1 MKSYIRASLPFFLFL
16 VLSAFFFWP
25 LAFMQDTLKW
35 DALDAFLPWRRAVTE
50 SLRSFHLPSWNVY
63 QYLGFPLH
71 SDPECGAWYPIVWIL
86 ALFRSYDFYSQN
98 IEFCF
103 HIFIAGYGTF
113 MLCKSLGQYIVAAL
127 LAGICFM
134 GCGFFVGNAQ
144 NFIFLIGVAWFPW
157 ALYYLRQALTTRS
170 RKAALKAGFVVFMI
184 LSGSYPGISIIA
196 LYGLLGYV
204 IYFIITRYPKMQALD
219 FWKQHGGIGL
229 WVLVSSLAFSSVVIV
244 SVYEALPYFSRSGA
258 ISYDLISEN
267 PFSPKA
273 FISFLLPFATSG
285 LEGYDWGSGNCMINA
300 YIGIIPL
307 LLIADWFVS
316 KGKEKREWVLLIVA
330 MLLMG
335 IAMGDYLPLRYWLFR
350 FVPGMNLFRHPAI
363 FRAFA
368 LLALLLLA
376 GSRFTRILNKV
387 ENRFKTLKRII
398 FIALAF
404 FIGILIWTCPVNPGL
419 VLRVFELTYYHPL
432 SSIHLKVSEHVFIQS
447 LLQVILLSI
456 TLLVFWKTKKPLHLL
471 PYIVILDIFLAIQ
484 LNMPSTVTY
493 AEAVKTFT
501 GREGQLLNV
510 TNAPQGYNN
519 RLISDNEPG
528 KLGVRVEGLWRNLNM
543 LCKQPYYEGYNS
555 FQFSSFNHYELSHFF
570 HTGMKNKIL
579 YLSDTCYP
587 ISQMEDSMVVPYH
600 PTNLYAAEIIGHQMK
615 ISHSYGVRSPGDTIK
630 GIVINENEIKAS
642 VNLHNRRIL
651 TLLQNYHH
659 NWKVTIDG
667 VERNQDL
674 FITNHTLLS
683 IVIESGNHEVKFWY
697 YPLKSY
703 LAFYVSLSSMT
714 LSCILL
720 IIYSKKKYSYNEV

>member
-1 MKSYIRASLPFFLFL
+1 MKSYIRNNFPFFLFL
-16 VLSAFFFWP
+16 VLCAFFFWP

-113 MLCKSLGQYIVAAL
+113 LLCKSLGQHILAAL

-157 ALYYLRQALTTRS
+157 ALYYLRQALTTQS
-170 RKAALKAGFVVFMI
+170 RKAALKTGLALFMI

-204 IYFIITRYPKMQALD
+204 IYYIITRYPKKQALD
-219 FWKQHGGIGL
+219 FLMQHSRIGL
-229 WVLVSSLAFSSVVIV
+229 WVLVSSIAFSSVVIV
-244 SVYEALPYFSRSGA
+244 SVYEALPYFSRSSA
-258 ISYDLISEN
+258 ISYKLISEN

-273 FISFLLPFATSG
+273 FISLLLPFATSG

-316 KGKEKREWVLLIVA
+316 KEKKKKEWVLLIAA

-376 GSRFTRILNKV
+376 GFHFSCLLNKGG
-387 ENRFKTLKRII
+387 NLLKSLKRII
-398 FIALAF
+398 GIALAF
-404 FIGILIWTCPVNPGL
+404 FIGILIWTCPVDPLL
-419 VLRVFELTYYHPL
+419 VLRVFGLTYYHPL
-432 SSIHLKVSEHVFIQS
+432 SSIHLKVSEHIFIQS
-447 LLQVILLSI
+447 LLQVIVLSI
-456 TLLVFWKTKKPLHLL
+456 TLLVFWRAKKPLHLL
-471 PYIVILDIFLAIQ
+471 PYMVILDIFLAIQ
-484 LNMPSTVTY
+484 LNMSSTVTY
-493 AEAVKTFT
+493 AESVNTFAR
-501 GREGQLLNV
+501 REEQLLNV
-510 TNAPQGYNN
+510 AREINGYNN
-519 RLISDNEPG
+519 HLISDNEPG
-528 KLGVRVEGLWRNLNM
+528 KLGARVEGLWRNLNM

-555 FQFSSFNHYELSHFF
+555 FQFSSFNRYELSHFF
-570 HTGMKNKIL
+570 YTGMKNRIL
-579 YLSDTCYP
+579 YLSDTCYS
-587 ISQMEDSMVVPYH
+587 ISNMEDSLAVLYH
-600 PTNLYAAEIIGHQMK
+600 PTNLYAKEIIDHRME
-615 ISHSYGVRSPGDTIK
+615 ISRSYRVHSPVDTVK

-642 VNLHNRRIL
+642 VNLRKKGIL
-651 TLLQNYHH
+651 TLLQNYHR
-659 NWKVTIDG
+659 NWKVTIDKID
-667 VERNQDL
+667 RSRDL
-674 FITNHTLLS
+674 FVTNHTLIS
-683 IVIESGNHEVKFWY
+683 IVLERGNHEVKFWY
-697 YPLKSY
+697 YPWKSY
-703 LAFYVSLSSMT
+703 MAFYISLVSISLS
-714 LSCILL
+714 CLL
-720 IIYSKKKYSYNEV
+720 LVIYSKEKRPHREV